1 MLTEVFS
8 KGLIAFLGNEINIEI
23 AATVA
28 TVLAILMLLAQAS
41 KSGVASFFAH
51 QTFVFAI
58 GLAAVKGDI
67 AYIALFVVLILWLE
81 ANSKQN
87 ADDECKIVEDEYGY
101 RRSLSPTELLLT
113 VEIGGML
120 LIIGFADGVKVAKT
134 VWNKDVLMLTVFLF
148 ISLAIYAKSSKIFG
162 FVASLGLLGVL
173 GVISV
178 AGGSA
183 FYVLPLVMFGI
194 FFIAPSRESIEK
206 LMGLCLGEDKNSK
219 ELAMLEKGFSKA
231 AKPNVLKVA
240 ASHSAKQTRAV
251 FKAAADGASFVRQ
264 ETLDTVID
272 DLASNEPEID
282 YS

>member
-67 AYIALFVVLILWLE
+67 AHIALFIVLILWLE

-87 ADDECKIVEDEYGY
+87 ADDSKIVEDEYGY

-113 VEIGGML
+113 IEIVGML
-120 LIIGFADGVKVAKT
+120 LVIGFADGVKVAKA
-134 VWNKDVLMLTVFLF
+134 VWNKDILMLTVFLF

-231 AKPNVLKVA
+231 AKPNALKVA

-264 ETLDTVID
+264 ETLDTFVD

>member
-41 KSGVASFFAH
+41 KSGVAGFFAH

-67 AYIALFVVLILWLE
+67 AHIALFIVLILWLE

-87 ADDECKIVEDEYGY
+87 ADDSKIVEDEYGY

-113 VEIGGML
+113 IEIVGML